1 MLRLSIASALL
12 LALSV
17 PAWADWT
24 QAQRAR
30 FLGQCVE
37 SCQTTLK
44 LPDDK
49 RKVCDA
55 TCGCVA
61 DWDPV
66 RMQLTLHMTSQAP
79 HAIRTVIALV
89 AILVTG
95 RYPRALFEFNL
106 GVLRWTWR
114 VWFYGYGGLGTDRY
128 PPFSLDEEPDYPA
141 MLDID

>member
-17 PAWADWT
+17 PASADWT

-44 LPDDK
+44 LPDSK
-49 RKVCDA
+49 RQVCDA

-61 DWDPV
+61 DQTETQVTPADMYAVDEAAAAGRTTETMQKIRGYFPACAKRSV
-66 RMQLTLHMTSQAP
+66 RIP
-79 HAIRTVIALV
+79 
-89 AILVTG
+89 
-95 RYPRALFEFNL
+95 
-106 GVLRWTWR
+106 
-114 VWFYGYGGLGTDRY
+114 
-128 PPFSLDEEPDYPA
+128 
-141 MLDID
+141 

>member
-17 PAWADWT
+17 PASADWT

-44 LPDDK
+44 LPDSK
-49 RKVCDA
+49 RRMCDA

-61 DWDPV
+61 DQVQTTVTPADMYAIDEAAV
-66 RMQLTLHMTSQAP
+66 AGRTTETMQK
-79 HAIRTVIALV
+79 IR
-89 AILVTG
+89 
-95 RYPRALFEFNL
+95 
-106 GVLRWTWR
+106 
-114 VWFYGYGGLGTDRY
+114 GYFPNCARKTATM
-128 PPFSLDEEPDYPA
+128 P
-141 MLDID
+141 

>member
-17 PAWADWT
+17 PASADWT

-44 LPDDK
+44 LPDSK
-49 RKVCDA
+49 RRVCDA

-61 DWDPV
+61 DQTETQVTPADMYAIDEAAAAG
-66 RMQLTLHMTSQAP
+66 RTTETMQKIRGYFPGCAKK
-79 HAIRTVIALV
+79 AIRI
-89 AILVTG
+89 
-95 RYPRALFEFNL
+95 P
-106 GVLRWTWR
+106 
-114 VWFYGYGGLGTDRY
+114 
-128 PPFSLDEEPDYPA
+128 
-141 MLDID
+141 